1 MFTVFRKIKNIVPTY
16 HEHGLDG
23 LFYSILRNL
32 GFKCRYHNFIDK
44 RLHILTKK
52 IEKISNDVVMWG
64 PYKGT
69 KLLNPSRSMGIAGG
83 TEGATWFVDA
93 PNRLIGLYE
102 YEVQKK
108 LIELVKKHEFE
119 YFINFGA
126 ADGYHLIS
134 ILRQKFVKKGLAFE
148 INSDERKFLQKTA
161 DINSVS
167 DKIQIFEKANL
178 KYIKDNFS
186 EEMLNKTLFLIDI
199 EGDEFDLL
207 DDDALKF
214 LSKSILVIENH
225 DFMIK
230 NKEKVNSYFSNIK
243 KHFNLEYLKYSSRNP
258 NVVSELNNFLEM
270 DRWIMMSEGR
280 PPSTMPWLVLTPKSK

>member
-16 HEHGLDG
+16 HKHGLDG

-52 IEKISNDVVMWG
+52 IEKISNGVVMWG

-69 KLLNPSRSMGIAGG
+69 KLLNSSH
-83 TEGATWFVDA
+83 WFVDT

-134 ILRQKFVKKGLAFE
+134 ILRQRFVKKGLAFE
-148 INSDERKFLQKTA
+148 MSSDGRKFLQKTA

-186 EEMLNKTLFLIDI
+186 EEMLSKTLFLIDI
-199 EGDEFDLL
+199 EG
-207 DDDALKF
+207 
-214 LSKSILVIENH
+214 
-225 DFMIK
+225 
-230 NKEKVNSYFSNIK
+230 
-243 KHFNLEYLKYSSRNP
+243 
-258 NVVSELNNFLEM
+258 
-270 DRWIMMSEGR
+270 
-280 PPSTMPWLVLTPKSK
+280 T

>member
-1 MFTVFRKIKNIVPTY
+1 
-16 HEHGLDG
+16 
-23 LFYSILRNL
+23 
-32 GFKCRYHNFIDK
+32 
-44 RLHILTKK
+44 
-52 IEKISNDVVMWG
+52 MWG

-69 KLLNPSRSMGIAGG
+69 KLLNQ
-83 TEGATWFVDA
+83 TFWFVDT

-134 ILRQKFVKKGLAFE
+134 ILRQRFVKKGLGFE
-148 INSDERKFLQKTA
+148 ISSEGRKFLQKTA

-167 DKIQIFEKANL
+167 DKIEIFEKANL
-178 KYIKDNFS
+178 EYIREKFS
-186 EEMLNKTLFLIDI
+186 EEMLSKTLFLIDI

-214 LSKSILVIENH
+214 LSKSTLVIENH

-230 NKEKVNSYFSNIK
+230 NKEKINNYFSNIK
-243 KHFNLEYLKYSSRNP
+243 KYFNLEYLKYSSRNP

-270 DRWIMMSEGR
+270 DKWIMMDEAR
-280 PPSTMPWLVLTPKSK
+280 PSNMTWLVLTPKNK

>member
-1 MFTVFRKIKNIVPTY
+1 MPTY

-32 GFKCRYHNFIDK
+32 GFKCRYRNFIEK
-44 RLHILTKK
+44 RRHILTKK

-64 PYKGT
+64 PYKGN
-69 KLLNPSRSMGIAGG
+69 KLLNSSH
-83 TEGATWFVDA
+83 WFVDT

-148 INSDERKFLQKTA
+148 INLDERKFLQKTA

-230 NKEKVNSYFSNIK
+230 NKEKVNSYFSNIR

-270 DRWIMMSEGR
+270 DRWIMMDEAD
-280 PPSTMPWLVLTPKSK
+280 LQL